1 VPTIVDYEFVMNR
14 LVADGLKCNYPNGG
28 SFGFPDDIETW
39 VRGWIGPPDPSIRQG
54 MRQFVRGVAEPYED
68 RLTAMAISAWETIL
82 PGVVWVM
89 PGSHWSFE
97 MDHGNRGWLP
107 GLLQKVG
114 VDGRSLTART
124 NAAAIEFP
132 SKEEGTFRV
141 LLSGL
146 LGGLTSS
153 DFTLAFPGRLVTGLV
168 HHHKQLWWVAA
179 DQALIAKFDKIGL
192 DCFEST

>member
-1 VPTIVDYEFVMNR
+1 MNR
-14 LVADGLKCNYPNGG
+14 LIADGLKCNYPNGG
-28 SFGFPDDIETW
+28 SFGFTAGVETS
-39 VRGWIGPPDPSIRQG
+39 VRGWIGPPDSTIREG
-54 MRQFVRGVAEPYED
+54 TRKFVRSVGEPYED
-68 RLTAMAISAWETIL
+68 RLTAMAISAWKTIL

-97 MDHGNRGWLP
+97 MDHGSREWLP
-107 GLLQKVG
+107 SLLESVG
-114 VDGRSLTART
+114 IDSRSLTART

-132 SKEEGTFRV
+132 SEEEGTFRV

-153 DFTLAFPGRLVTGLV
+153 DFTLAFPGRAVTWLV

-179 DQALIAKFDKIGL
+179 EQALIARFDKIGL